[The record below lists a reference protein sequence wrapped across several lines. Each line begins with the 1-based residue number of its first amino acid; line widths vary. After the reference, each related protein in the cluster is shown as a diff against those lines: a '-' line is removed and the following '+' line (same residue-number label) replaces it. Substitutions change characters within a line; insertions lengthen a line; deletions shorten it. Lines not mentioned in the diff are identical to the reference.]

1 MKTSEKNDNLIN
13 KAGYTATLV
22 AFGWAGAAKKKLSVT
37 DRHTDQQ
44 TVRASC
50 RVACT
55 RLKIKSV
62 CVLLKETVSTIK
74 SPSARTFVCRI
85 RFVLLSECPSFFLD
99 MRVLLHS
106 YCKDVQIYV
115 GRDDNFFLAMFE
127 FVFYWF
133 VPPFFDLTAY
143 LFIHSFVRLFVNS
156 SVRSFVR
163 FFIFFALINK

>member
-1 MKTSEKNDNLIN
+1 M
-13 KAGYTATLV
+13 
-22 AFGWAGAAKKKLSVT
+22 T
-37 DRHTDQQ
+37 DRQ

-55 RLKIKSV
+55 RIKIKNV
-62 CVLLKETVSTIK
+62 CVLLKETVSAIK

-127 FVFYWF
+127 FVFLLVCPSIFRLNRIF
-133 VPPFFDLTAY
+133 V
-143 LFIHSFVRLFVNS
+143 HSFVGSFI
-156 SVRSFVR
+156 RSFVR
-163 FFIFFALINK
+163 SFIRLFLYLFRTH